1 MTLTSDLLLKIN
13 LYIMIYLFQGEK
25 LETVTTAVVC
35 LFSTQ
40 TQLLDQVP
48 QLGYIPKVFTA
59 MKDRNTAVP
68 KSAIQICHQLA
79 GNEVGSPFPS

>member
-1 MTLTSDLLLKIN
+1 MFILSN
-13 LYIMIYLFQGEK
+13 QGEK
-25 LETVTTAVVC
+25 LETITTAIVC

-40 TQLLDQVP
+40 TTLLDQVP

-59 MKDRNTAVP
+59 MKDRNTALP

-79 GNEVGSPFPS
+79 GNEVLQL

>member
-1 MTLTSDLLLKIN
+1 MNFDFEILRVEIN
-13 LYIMIYLFQGEK
+13 YVPLCFQGEK

-40 TQLLDQVP
+40 TPLLDQVP

-59 MKDRNTAVP
+59 MKDKNTAIP

-79 GNEVGSPFPS
+79 ASEVRMV